1 MNKLLR
7 ESRAVRRAT
16 DAATDA
22 AAASF
27 FFSGK

>member
-7 ESRAVRRAT
+7 ETQAVRRSI